1 MLRRQYKPKLSVK
14 FKNKLN
20 SESFVGDIINEE
32 SIEGKSFWVVK
43 VNART
48 LKLSK
53 DAYTIQTGNK

>member
-20 SESFVGDIINEE
+20 NETIVGDIINEE

-43 VNART
+43 VNMRT

-53 DAYTIQTGNK
+53 DAYALSGNK